1 MRIQDLPI
9 LLTLLYLLVVTE
21 ILQFL
26 RMTQKSMVRE
36 IVCVSER
43 GNQSPGNRRQLKL
56 TDTI

>member
-43 GNQSPGNRRQLKL
+43 GNLSPESRRQLKL